1 MNLHEIEAAIST
13 ATGKTFHIDK
23 QSHVGGGDINTA
35 MKISGASSNNVGKD
49 YFLKLNSASLLGMF
63 EAEAAGLSD
72 LAAAGAIRVPE
83 SVCTGISGSQAFIVM
98 ECLDLAGRGSMLAFG
113 EQLAQMHRHTKDQF
127 GWHRDNTIG
136 STPQINDWKDDWLSF
151 WAEHRLG
158 YQLEL
163 ATTRGIGPSAI
174 KTGEKLQA
182 RLEDFFPGYQPEPS
196 LLHGD
201 LWSGNYGFLSNGEAV
216 IFDPATYYG
225 DREADLAMTE
235 LFGGFGGEFYAG
247 YNANW
252 PLDEGYKIRKTLYNA
267 YHILNHFNMFGGGYG
282 SQAESMMG
290 RLLAEVS

>member
-1 MNLHEIEAAIST
+1 MDFHEIESAISA
-13 ATGKTFHIDK
+13 ATGKAFHIDK
-23 QSHVGGGDINTA
+23 QNHVGGGDINTA
-35 MKISGASSNNVGKD
+35 MKISGSNKD
-49 YFLKLNSASLLGMF
+49 YFLKLNSASLLDMF

-72 LAAAGAIRVPE
+72 LASAGAIRVPE
-83 SVCTGISGSQAFIVM
+83 PVCTGISGSQAFIVM
-98 ECLDLAGRGSMLAFG
+98 EYLDLAGRGSMSTFG
-113 EQLAQMHRHTKDQF
+113 EQLAEMHRHASERY

-136 STPQINDWKDDWLSF
+136 STPQHNDWNDDWINF

-163 ATTRGIGPSAI
+163 AATRGIGSSAI

-182 RLEDFFPGYQPEPS
+182 RLGDFFTGYQPEPS

-235 LFGGFGGEFYAG
+235 LFGGFGGKFYAG
-247 YNANW
+247 YNASW

-282 SQAESMMG
+282 SQAESMMA